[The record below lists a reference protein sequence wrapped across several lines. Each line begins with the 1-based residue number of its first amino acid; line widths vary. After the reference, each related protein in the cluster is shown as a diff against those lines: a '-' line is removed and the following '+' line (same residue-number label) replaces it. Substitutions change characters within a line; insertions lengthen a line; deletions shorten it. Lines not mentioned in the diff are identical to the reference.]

1 MIQKTL
7 AYIHP
12 NGKEVFRIVLT
23 NNKGVRVTITN
34 LGNII
39 SALELDEVNLVLGF
53 EDLKHY
59 ISPAYLA
66 SYPYL
71 GAVIGRTA
79 NRTKDGKFA
88 LDGKTYQLAKNL
100 GSDSLHGGI
109 EGFDKKVWELVSVNE
124 EENSVRFR
132 YESPD
137 GEEQFPGNLIIDQEY
152 RLTDSNELIMDSYA
166 QTDAPTLINLTHHDY
181 FNLNGG
187 GNIGKHQ
194 VWMNAGK
201 YLGQDKQLV
210 ADGRRIPVEG
220 TVYDF
225 QTTKEL
231 LSDYP
236 GYDQSFCINDADG
249 TLKMAAEATG
259 DVTGITLQVWT
270 NEPIVHLYTGS
281 GLPELEFD
289 GKKYFGPSTGFCF
302 ETQKEP
308 NAINVPGFSNTV
320 LRPGEKY
327 FQRVVYSVRREKRE
341 A

>member
-12 NGKEVFRIVLT
+12 NGKEIYKVILT
-23 NNKGVRVTITN
+23 NKNGMRVTITN

-39 SALELDEVNLVLGF
+39 SALEFNGVNLVLGF

-79 NRTKDGKFA
+79 NRIKDGRFE
-88 LDGKTYQLAKNL
+88 LDGQSYQLVQNL
-100 GSDSLHGGI
+100 GSDNLHGGV
-109 EGFDKKVWELVSVNE
+109 EGFDKKVWEVVSINE
-124 EENSVRFR
+124 EENSVSFR

-137 GEEQFPGNLIIDQEY
+137 GEERFPGNLIIEQEY
-152 RLTDSNELIMDSYA
+152 KLTASNELVMDSFA

-187 GNIGKHQ
+187 GNIGKHR
-194 VWMNAGK
+194 VRIYAGK
-201 YLGQDKQLV
+201 YLGQDEHLV
-210 ADGRRIPVEG
+210 ADGRRISVEG
-220 TVYDF
+220 TPYDF

-231 LSDYP
+231 FSAYP
-236 GYDQSFCINDADG
+236 GYDQSFCIKDADG
-249 TLKMAAEATG
+249 TLKLAAEATG
-259 DVTGITLQVWT
+259 DVSGITLQVWT
-270 NEPIVHLYTGS
+270 NDPIVHLYTGS

-320 LRPGEKY
+320 LRPGERY
-327 FQRVVYSVRREKRE
+327 FQRVVYGVINETQ

>member
-12 NGKEVFRIVLT
+12 NGKEIYKVILT
-23 NNKGVRVTITN
+23 NKNGMRVTITN

-39 SALELDEVNLVLGF
+39 SALEFNGVNLVLGF

-79 NRTKDGKFA
+79 NRIKDGRFE
-88 LDGKTYQLAKNL
+88 LDGQSYQLVQNL
-100 GSDSLHGGI
+100 GSDNLHGGV
-109 EGFDKKVWELVSVNE
+109 EGFDKKVWEVVSINE

-137 GEEQFPGNLIIDQEY
+137 GEEYFPGNLIIEQEY
-152 RLTDSNELIMDSYA
+152 KLTASNELVMDSFA

-187 GNIGKHQ
+187 GNIGKHR
-194 VWMNAGK
+194 VRINAGK
-201 YLGQDKQLV
+201 YLGQDEHLV
-210 ADGRRIPVEG
+210 ADGRRISVEG
-220 TVYDF
+220 TPYDF

-231 LSDYP
+231 LSAYP

-270 NEPIVHLYTGS
+270 SDPIVHLYTGS
-281 GLPELEFD
+281 GLSELEFD

-320 LRPGEKY
+320 LKPGERY
-327 FQRVVYSVRREKRE
+327 FQRVAYVVRRET
-341 A
+341 